1 MGPNELD
8 AEEGPELRAL
18 REREQRG
25 GRLSE
30 AERRRFAEL
39 LDDQIKAVV
48 TAGRLAASA
57 SVAEVDQLLATTRD
71 MAVRLEAM
79 GEAGDLDGLMGVSPV
94 TTAQLAS
101 DLLRAA
107 EHVVFYGGWGW
118 DHPQFAV
125 VDERLGEAFQTFG
138 RRLEELEQLMAR
150 EEERKQQI
158 AAERRQM

>member
-57 SVAEVDQLLATTRD
+57 SVVKSIGALSQFSASGSNVTGATFLA
-71 MAVRLEAM
+71 A
-79 GEAGDLDGLMGVSPV
+79 AGPIVS
-94 TTAQLAS
+94 
-101 DLLRAA
+101 R
-107 EHVVFYGGWGW
+107 
-118 DHPQFAV
+118 
-125 VDERLGEAFQTFG
+125 
-138 RRLEELEQLMAR
+138 
-150 EEERKQQI
+150 
-158 AAERRQM
+158 